1 MSNKTFT
8 AKGDYLMDYRDKK
21 EQEDEIIRSYQKDE
35 KLMILI
41 FAQWCINHDLDP
53 IQLYNRA
60 YPTQGDNPSLQEG
73 IELTVPKDEAGEI
86 DDETLLGV
94 LSLFGNEDL
103 GFIVTQEIAKRE
115 QRMNKADE

>member
-41 FAQWCINHDLDP
+41 QVLGQTIEAI
-53 IQLYNRA
+53 
-60 YPTQGDNPSLQEG
+60 LQ
-73 IELTVPKDEAGEI
+73 
-86 DDETLLGV
+86 
-94 LSLFGNEDL
+94 F
-103 GFIVTQEIAKRE
+103 
-115 QRMNKADE
+115 